1 MKDRCPRCDAAEFG
15 PALHAYVREVDGRI
29 FKAELE
35 ARRCGKCGEEL
46 VLRAA
51 LLAADRALTAAL
63 ASGPVGAEGFQWLRR
78 AAGLPAQ
85 DLAALLDL
93 TPGTVSR
100 WENSKNPLERRAV
113 AIVAALALE
122 ALGEPANLREL
133 LDNLVSGR
141 KLAKRVRLEVQPDG
155 GKPTQARR
163 PRAASRP
170 SVRAK
175 AESSGA

>member
-1 MKDRCPRCDAAEFG
+1 MKDRCPRCDAPEFG

-35 ARRCGKCGEEL
+35 ARRCAKCGEEL
-46 VLRAA
+46 VLREA

-63 ASGPVGAEGFQWLRR
+63 ASGPVGPEGFQWLRR
-78 AAGLPAQ
+78 AAGLAAQ
-85 DLAALLDL
+85 DLAGLMDL

-100 WENSKNPLERRAV
+100 WENSKKPLERRAV

-122 ALGEPANLREL
+122 ALGEPANLRAV
-133 LDNLVSGR
+133 LDNLASDP
-141 KLAKRVRLEVQPDG
+141 KPAKRVRLDVQPDG
-155 GKPTQARR
+155 GKPPQARR

-170 SVRAK
+170 GVRARLK
-175 AESSGA
+175 SSGA